1 MDHRSWARRVS
12 RRDFLALTGVAA
24 GALGGTRL
32 GRAATL
38 AARIAQAAPDGTLVV
53 GHIGDVDNY
62 DPLTDALDQFQNYGR
77 LLIFSNLTAYDA
89 ESALVGD
96 LATEWELDGTSWVFK
111 LRDGV
116 TWHDGS
122 PFTADDV
129 KYTFERILDPA
140 IGSFALPFIGEEA
153 VVEVVDPL
161 TARVNLPA
169 INASYPDLM
178 TAVSIVKKDS
188 GEANRDKPIGT
199 GPFMFESWSPN
210 EETVYVRNDS
220 YYDPSRP
227 LLDSIVFRPVPDP
240 QVAITNLTAGSVQ
253 LVSNQLI
260 LPQTAQS
267 LEGQEGVQLVAVDP
281 SSQAP
286 AHRPTTSWRR

>member
-1 MDHRSWARRVS
+1 MDHRSRARHVS

-38 AARIAQAAPDGTLVV
+38 AAPIAQATPGGTLVV

-89 ESALVGD
+89 GSALVGD

-122 PFTADDV
+122 PFTADDQSQPS
-129 KYTFERILDPA
+129 LDQC
-140 IGSFALPFIGEEA
+140 L
-153 VVEVVDPL
+153 L
-161 TARVNLPA
+161 
-169 INASYPDLM
+169 
-178 TAVSIVKKDS
+178 
-188 GEANRDKPIGT
+188 
-199 GPFMFESWSPN
+199 
-210 EETVYVRNDS
+210 
-220 YYDPSRP
+220 SRP
-227 LLDSIVFRPVPDP
+227 DDRGFDREEGFRGRESGS
-240 QVAITNLTAGSVQ
+240 ANWHGSVQ
-253 LVSNQLI
+253 IRELV
-260 LPQTAQS
+260 T
-267 LEGQEGVQLVAVDP
+267 E
-281 SSQAP
+281 
-286 AHRPTTSWRR
+286 